1 MSRREKL
8 LLNDPDDFFCFKTK
22 FDLLEINSYNLFL
35 EAEMNSFLLAMNVS
49 DLIKHSGY
57 VAKGVLVVLL
67 IFSLL
72 SWSVILD
79 RFLNYK
85 RYLKRATH
93 FYEKLKSA
101 KNIAE
106 IVNFSR
112 NFPENPFKE
121 MFLETYREFHE
132 QVSENPQSNPNPTI
146 KNTETL
152 ERTLQRVMRG
162 QTMHLESG
170 LAFLATTASA
180 TPFIGLFGTVWGIME
195 AFRAIGETGSATL
208 ASVAPG
214 ISEALIT
221 TAAGLFAAIPALIG
235 YNLLGRKIKAFN
247 AYMEQFG
254 LDLINLFVKKFT

>member
-1 MSRREKL
+1 MV
-8 LLNDPDDFFCFKTK
+8 
-22 FDLLEINSYNLFL
+22 
-35 EAEMNSFLLAMNVS
+35 SFYLAMNVS

-57 VAKGVLVVLL
+57 VAKGVLIILL
-67 IFSLL
+67 IFSLF

-85 RYLKRATH
+85 RYLKRATN
-93 FYEKLKSA
+93 FYGKLKSA
-101 KNIAE
+101 KNIGE
-106 IVNFSR
+106 IVNISR
-112 NFPENPFKE
+112 TFPDNPFKE

-132 QVSENPQSNPNPTI
+132 QISDNSTPTQPPAIKSTEN
-146 KNTETL
+146 L

-235 YNLLGRKIKAFN
+235 YNLLGRKIKSFSS
-247 AYMEQFG
+247 YMEQFA
-254 LDLINLFVKKFT
+254 LDLINLFVKKYT